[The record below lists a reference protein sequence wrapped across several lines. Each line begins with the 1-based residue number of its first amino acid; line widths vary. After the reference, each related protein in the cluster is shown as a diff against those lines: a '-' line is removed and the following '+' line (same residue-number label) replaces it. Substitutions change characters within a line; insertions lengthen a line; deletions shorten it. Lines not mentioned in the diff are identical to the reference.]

1 LSSPEKRAL
10 FDGVDSNLGI
20 VICYCFRYPIKQR
33 TKITKEIDRLIDI
46 EHEDAVLRTFILF
59 VQTAR
64 LVLKYADTHLYR
76 KTRLSTIKLIVLRT
90 LASNNGVMRPSEI
103 AEWTQTERHNITTL
117 IDRLKRDGLVRV
129 ERNNRDKRFV
139 SVSLTAKGRKV
150 LKQAMPV
157 AREIVNRVMLSIS
170 EGDAVPLEKSLR
182 VLRQNARDGLE
193 DFANRPQR

>member
-1 LSSPEKRAL
+1 MANR
-10 FDGVDSNLGI
+10 V
-20 VICYCFRYPIKQR
+20 
-33 TKITKEIDRLIDI
+33 DRLKDVD
-46 EHEDAVLRTFILF
+46 HEDMILRTFILF
-59 VQTAR
+59 VQAADTIM
-64 LVLKYADTHLYR
+64 KYANTHLYR
-76 KTRLSTIKLIVLRT
+76 KERLSVIKVIVLRV
-90 LASNNGVMRPSEI
+90 LAANGGTMTPSDI
-103 AEWTQTERHNITTL
+103 AEWTFRERHNITTL
-117 IDRLKRDGLVRV
+117 IDRMKRDGLVRV

-193 DFANRPQR
+193 HLAKCAQPQPD